1 MNVRAGESADPT
13 DRPRFSILTAVYETV
28 PEHLAECLSSVDS
41 QTETSWEHLVVDD
54 ASTRTDLAEVF
65 AAHDD
70 ERRRVVRRTHN
81 GGIVAASNDALA
93 MATGE
98 YVVLLDHDDVL
109 EANALEAFARAIDG
123 EPGATAGYDR
133 IVWPATGRAVPVRDP
148 DARVDVLYSD
158 HDLLRPD
165 GRRATP
171 LYKPIF
177 SLERLRNHNYITHLV
192 CARREL
198 VEEVGGFTPGLDGAQ
213 DHDLLLRLAE
223 VASPFT
229 HVPELLLHWRQS
241 PDSVAADPD
250 NKPYAFDAGVTA
262 VQQHLDRVGIDAAV
276 SLGPWPG
283 IVTIDREV
291 AARPT
296 VSVVIPTRGTVGRVW
311 GATRCFVHEA
321 VRSILDAAADAG
333 DDGTAGDARDDA
345 SGVSRPGGVELEIV
359 VVLDAESDPMVAAG
373 LRRIAGD
380 RLVLVHHDEPFN
392 FSVKCNRGVDAAS
405 GEYVLLL
412 NDDTELI
419 EPRSIER
426 MVGIAQ
432 QDDVGLVGARLL
444 YEDGRLQHAGH
455 WYHGT
460 IHHLFNG
467 FDGETPGPYGMLAVE
482 RECAGVTAAA
492 ALARRATYRALGG
505 MDPAFG
511 ANYNDV
517 DLSRRMREAGQRIVY
532 TPRACWYHFEQQSFD
547 HPIADAEKALLEER
561 YGHMS
566 LYDPYAH
573 PLLTPGRI
581 DHLELPHHSG
591 APPI

>member
-1 MNVRAGESADPT
+1 MSESAA
-13 DRPRFSILTAVYETV
+13 PRFSILTAVYETQ
-28 PEHLAECLSSVDS
+28 PEHLDACLASVDA
-41 QTETSWEHLVVDD
+41 QTEASWEHVLVDD
-54 ASTRTDLAEVF
+54 GSTRPGLDEVF
-65 AAHDD
+65 ATHADP
-70 ERRRVVRRTHN
+70 RRRVIRRTQN

-93 MATGE
+93 AATGD
-98 YVVLLDHDDVL
+98 YVVLVDHDDLL
-109 EANALEAFARAIDG
+109 EPDALEKMAAAIDG
-123 EPGATAGYDR
+123 EPHATAGYDK
-133 IVWPATGRAVPVRDP
+133 IVWPATHREVPVRDP

-158 HDLLRPD
+158 HDLLRVD
-165 GRRATP
+165 GRCATP

-198 VEEVGGFTPGLDGAQ
+198 VEQVGGFTPGLDGAQ
-213 DHDLLLRLAE
+213 DHDLLLKLAE
-223 VASPFT
+223 VAAPFT

-241 PDSVAADPD
+241 PDSVAADPE
-250 NKPYAFDAGVTA
+250 NKPYAFDAGVAA
-262 VQQHLDRVGIDAAV
+262 VQQHLDRVGIDAEV

-283 IVTIDREV
+283 IVTIDRV
-291 AARPT
+291 LSRTPT
-296 VSVVIPTRGTVGRVW
+296 VSVVIPTRGATGRVW

-321 VRSILDAAADAG
+321 VRSLVAVADERG
-333 DDGTAGDARDDA
+333 DVD
-345 SGVSRPGGVELEIV
+345 LEFV
-359 VVLDAESDPMVAAG
+359 VVLNGDAELQVERG
-373 LRRIAGD
+373 LRRIAGE
-380 RLVLVHHDEPFN
+380 RLTVVRYDQLFN
-392 FSVKCNRGVDAAS
+392 FSTVCNTGVGAAT
-405 GEYVLLL
+405 GDYVLLL

-419 EPRSIER
+419 EPASIAR

-432 QDDVGLVGARLL
+432 QDDVGMVGARLL

-467 FDGETPGPYGMLAVE
+467 FDGDTPGPYGMLAVE

-492 ALARRATYRALGG
+492 ALMRRGVYLELGG
-505 MDPAFG
+505 MDEAFG

-517 DLSRRMREAGQRIVY
+517 DLSRRVREAGYRIVY
-532 TPRACWYHFEQQSFD
+532 TPRASWYHFEQQSFD
-547 HPIADAEKALLEER
+547 HPIESAEKALLEDR

-581 DHLELPHHSG
+581 DYLELPHHSG
-591 APPI
+591 APPL